1 MTDSGWAE
9 ARRRLVRRL
18 ELRGIGDPRVLR
30 SIASVPRHL
39 FVPSAVAARAY
50 EDEAL
55 PIEEGQTISQPYVV
69 ALMTD
74 LLRLKPGS
82 KVLEIGTG
90 SGYQAAVLAALGAS
104 VYSVEIS
111 EELAKTAR
119 LRLARLGYHGIHVK
133 VGDGFH
139 GWKEYSP
146 FDAIVVTAA
155 TPEIPDPLVRQLAEG
170 GVIVAP
176 IVSSDGQQWL
186 VQGLKR
192 QGNLRTRRVTGVIF
206 VPMLGEVRR
215 RGFPGAGPSTPVP
228 PPTRERYR
236 PGPPPLSSR
245 APLERVAPISG
256 HRGEAAR
263 HIRRVLC
270 FAGPAERPAL

>member
-1 MTDSGWAE
+1 M
-9 ARRRLVRRL
+9 
-18 ELRGIGDPRVLR
+18 LRG
-30 SIASVPRHL
+30 IASVPRHL

-55 PIEEGQTISQPYVV
+55 PIEGGQTISQPYVV

-74 LLRLKPGS
+74 LLSLRPGA

-90 SGYQAAVLAALGAS
+90 SGYQAAVLAAVGAS

-111 EELAKTAR
+111 EELAKAAR
-119 LRLARLGYHGIHVK
+119 LRLARLGYHGVHVK

-146 FDAIVVTAA
+146 FDAIIVTAA
-155 TPEIPDPLVRQLAEG
+155 TPEIPEPLVRQLAEG

-176 IVSSDGQQWL
+176 IVSPDGQQWL

-206 VPMLGEVRR
+206 VPMQGEVRGR
-215 RGFPGAGPSTPVP
+215 ESSAARPSIPVE
-228 PPTRERYR
+228 PPTGERDR
-236 PGPPPLSSR
+236 PGHPPLSNQAPRER
-245 APLERVAPISG
+245 AAPVSG

-263 HIRRVLC
+263 RIPPAPY
-270 FAGPAERPAL
+270 FAEPAKRPAL

>member
-1 MTDSGWAE
+1 MTE
-9 ARRRLVRRL
+9 
-18 ELRGIGDPRVLR
+18 
-30 SIASVPRHL
+30 
-39 FVPSAVAARAY
+39 
-50 EDEAL
+50 
-55 PIEEGQTISQPYVV
+55 
-69 ALMTD
+69 
-74 LLRLKPGS
+74 LLRLRPGA

-90 SGYQAAVLAALGAS
+90 SGYQAAVLAAAGAA

-111 EELAKTAR
+111 EELAKAAR
-119 LRLARLGYHGIHVK
+119 LRLAKLGYHGVHVK

-146 FDAIVVTAA
+146 FDAIIVTAA

-176 IVSSDGQQWL
+176 IVNPDGQQWL

-206 VPMLGEVRR
+206 VPMQGEVRR
-215 RGFPGAGPSTPVP
+215 RESSAAGPAIPVR

-236 PGPPPLSSR
+236 PGHPPLSSLT
-245 APLERVAPISG
+245 PLERVAPVTG

-263 HIRRVLC
+263 RIRPALC
-270 FAGPAERPAL
+270 FAEPAKRPAL